1 MEPSCIQVR
10 QLSRSSHDQLMRAR
24 ADETDALLIHAELM
38 GADDQYRFITA
49 GKIDTFLSFVVY
61 LDLYLCLS
69 FSTLS
74 MSLSFNLLSFL
85 CPVVHSR
92 RPTSTVRPHI
102 APL

>member
-49 GKIDTFLSFVVY
+49 GKIDTFCRSSFILIFISVSRFLLSQCHCLLISSLSCALSF
-61 LDLYLCLS
+61 
-69 FSTLS
+69 
-74 MSLSFNLLSFL
+74 
-85 CPVVHSR
+85 
-92 RPTSTVRPHI
+92 TVEGLPPPSGPI
-102 APL
+102 